1 MWSRLEYILTFP
13 NRVFI
18 KLLTIF
24 WRGGIELS
32 FLAASYTRASMVAQM
47 VRHLPTVWETQVWSL
62 GWKDPLENEMATHAS
77 ILAWKI
83 SWIEEPSDYSS
94 WGRKES
100 DTTEQLHFSFFSL
113 RMHMYYSEI
122 KGIHN
127 KKACSSLAGFYLG
140 SCAYMALLLFFL
152 LNLTYVTSFSTSWF

>member
-1 MWSRLEYILTFP
+1 MWSRLECILTFP

-18 KLLTIF
+18 KLLTII

-47 VRHLPTVWETQVWSL
+47 VRHLPTVWDTQVWSL
-62 GWKDPLENEMATHAS
+62 GWKDPLENEMAIHAS

-83 SWIEEPSDYSS
+83 SWTEEPSGYSS

-100 DTTEQLHFSFFSL
+100 DMTERLHFSFFSL
-113 RMHMYYSEI
+113 KMHMYYSEI

-140 SCAYMALLLFFL
+140 SCAYMVLLLFLL